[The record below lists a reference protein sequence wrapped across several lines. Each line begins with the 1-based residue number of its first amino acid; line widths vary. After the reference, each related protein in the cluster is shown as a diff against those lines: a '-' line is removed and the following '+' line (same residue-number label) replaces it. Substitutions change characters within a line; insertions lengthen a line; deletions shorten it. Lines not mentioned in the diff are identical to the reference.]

1 MKKTLKKI
9 NSLLLACAILL
20 AGMLI
25 VPQAG
30 SSAKAA
36 AKYYLPNSYR
46 KMVFYS
52 AADDLPATYV
62 TLKVYQ
68 KGSVRKPKASSIKS
82 LASSDSSIARPY
94 IDRYGDIRI
103 YFFKKAGSATISFRI
118 GTQTLRSKI
127 TVKEYSNPLSRFK
140 IGRKNFLSQ
149 FSSSTE
155 YNYFHEDAIN
165 NQTVSIKTAKG
176 WKISSMKMKYG
187 SGTFEIGSC
196 SKSSFSK
203 KVTFAGD
210 ADYITLTMYHAKTK
224 SYVTLTLNCIKE

>member
-1 MKKTLKKI
+1 MKKTLKKF
-9 NSLLLACAILL
+9 NSLILSCAILL
-20 AGMLI
+20 SGMLI
-25 VPQAG
+25 VPPTEITAE
-30 SSAKAA
+30 AA
-36 AKYYLPNSYR
+36 TKYYMPDSYK

-52 AADDLPATYV
+52 AKDDLPATYV

-68 KGSVRKPKASSIKS
+68 KGSEKKPKASYIKS
-82 LASSDSSIARPY
+82 LTSSDPSIARPY
-94 IDRYGDIRI
+94 IDRYGDIRV
-103 YFFKKAGSATISFRI
+103 YFFKKAGTATISFRI
-118 GTQTLRSKI
+118 GAQTLRSKI

-140 IGRKNFLSQ
+140 IGRKNLLSR

-155 YNYFHEDAIN
+155 YNYFHEYDIN

-203 KVTFAGD
+203 RVTFVGD